1 MECLEKYRRGL
12 VREANRQLR
21 GILDSADATAV
32 HDFRVAIKR
41 LTAIYRFLQQI
52 DEQLPVKQ
60 WLQPCR
66 DLFKRGGRIRDA
78 QIAIGLIDE
87 AVDLPRAARQALLGP
102 LRASVRSNYRQF
114 QRYARAQRITAIRLP
129 SIAAT
134 GLERSAISRHRPAY
148 FQQLHEDICCAERGS
163 GKQQWHRKRILLKRY
178 HHMLDAFALCP
189 GYGEPPSL
197 LKQIVLLEQ
206 LLGDWHDRV
215 VAVDILRS
223 LPRAPA
229 EREALIRRLNNQQRL
244 LLGSAKIYLAGF
256 ARAQGDGDQAR

>member
-21 GILDSADATAV
+21 AIFDSADETAV
-32 HDFRVAIKR
+32 HDFRVAVKR
-41 LTAIYRFLQQI
+41 LTAFYRFLRQV
-52 DEQLPVKQ
+52 EERLPVKR

-66 DLFKRGGRIRDA
+66 ALFKRGGEIRNA

-87 AVDLPRAARQALLGP
+87 ADDISSVTRRSLLRP
-102 LRASVRSNYRQF
+102 LQGAIRRDYRRF
-114 QRYARAQRITAIRLP
+114 QRYAREQRITAIRLP

-134 GLERSAISRHRPAY
+134 GITQAAIRRHRPI
-148 FQQLHEDICCAERGS
+148 FLEQLRAGILAEEQGS
-163 GKQQWHRKRILLKRY
+163 GNDEWHARRILLKRY

-189 GYGEPPSL
+189 GYGMPTSL

-215 VAVDILRS
+215 TTI
-223 LPRAPA
+223 
-229 EREALIRRLNNQQRL
+229 E
-244 LLGSAKIYLAGF
+244 LLGSRFANAKGIEPLVSRLHEQQQALLGASRIYLDKLG
-256 ARAQGDGDQAR
+256 RNWPE